1 MEQTHVYG
9 QVNRHPSG
17 RVITTAFYSLIDI
30 AKHDPHAAGWA
41 DGLYWM
47 EVGKIPPLAFDHNLI
62 LSETLKILQD
72 KVRRQPIGFELLPEK
87 FALSHL
93 QSLYEA
99 LLGEKY
105 DKANFRKRILAMK
118 ILNDLNEMQT
128 NVSHRPGRLYTFNQE
143 RYAQLLSK
151 GFSFEL

>member
-1 MEQTHVYG
+1 
-9 QVNRHPSG
+9 
-17 RVITTAFYSLIDI
+17 
-30 AKHDPHAAGWA
+30 
-41 DGLYWM
+41 M